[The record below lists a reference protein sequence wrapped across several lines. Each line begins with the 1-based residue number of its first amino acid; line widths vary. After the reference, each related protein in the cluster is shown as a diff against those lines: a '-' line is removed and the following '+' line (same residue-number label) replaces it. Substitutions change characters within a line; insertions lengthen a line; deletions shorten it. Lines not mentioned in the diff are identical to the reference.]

1 MPPSRVTDVVHLG
14 ELGLDGSIRKVRGVL
29 PAVLAAARSGCRDVV
44 VPVENAAEAQL
55 VPEIEV
61 HAVAHLQDLV
71 DAYKDGGDRLAIGV
85 PPSAAPT
92 AAPSGPTTDLAEVTG
107 QPEARMALELA
118 AAGGHHLF
126 LLGPPGS
133 GKTMLAERLV
143 SILPRLTREQSIDV
157 LAVKSLLGLSASE
170 VGVEFVPPFIAPHH
184 SATQAAIIGGGSGA
198 VRPGAISQAHH
209 GVLFLDEAPEFR
221 TGALQALRQPL
232 ESGQVVVSRA
242 RTAVRFPARFQLVMA
257 ANPCPCGLG
266 FGKGIG
272 CICTPMAK
280 RAYVAKL
287 SGPLLDRVDLQVQV
301 PPVTLSS
308 LGGEPGESSAVVAA
322 RVAEAREV
330 QAQRWRD
337 TSWRL
342 NSHVPGAFL
351 RRGPRRLPR
360 SSTVDLDRAL
370 DRGQLTL
377 RGYDRVL
384 RLGLDGRR
392 PRRAG
397 EPDPRRPRH
406 RPDVAQPGPGGGMSL
421 NALSRIP
428 SGDLGARIAWARLV
442 EPGDPAAAQ
451 RIAAVGAE
459 AALHGV
465 DPASTLGQQ
474 IAVRLPDLDVER
486 DLEIADT
493 LGTRL
498 VVPGDEEWPSGLD
511 SLANPAFCLWV
522 RGPLHLAEVC
532 ERSVAVVGARA
543 ASGYGMHQ
551 AKEIAAGLAER
562 AHTVVSGAAYGIDGA
577 AHEGALAV
585 DGRHR
590 GGRGRGRGPS
600 LSRRPRG
607 TPVEDRRRGCGGQRG
622 AAGVVA
628 DAVAVPEPQPADRD
642 DEPGH
647 GRRGGRSPLGLTQH
661 RQDGDRPPP
670 GGVCGP
676 RTRDLGGLGGVP
688 PPHP

>member
-1 MPPSRVTDVVHLG
+1 MTFGRTRSVTLEGLVGTVVDVEAHLAGGLPAFMLGGLPDTACAQSPNRVKAATASIGRSLAQDRFTVNLSPASIPKNGSGFDLPIAVAVLAAVDLVPPARVAEVVHLG

-55 VPEIEV
+55 VPQIEV

-71 DAYKDGGDRLAIGV
+71 DAYKGGGDRVAIGV
-85 PPSAAPT
+85 PESAAPA
-92 AAPSGPTTDLAEVTG
+92 AAPPGPTTDLAEVTG

-272 CICTPMAK
+272 CTCTPMAK

-360 SSTVDLDRAL
+360 SATTDLDRAL

-384 RLGLDGRR
+384 RLGWTVADLAGR
-392 PRRAG
+392 
-397 EPDPRRPRH
+397 
-406 RPDVAQPGPGGGMSL
+406 
-421 NALSRIP
+421 P
-428 SGDLGARIAWARLV
+428 SPTRDDLGTALTLRNQGPV
-442 EPGDPAAAQ
+442 AA
-451 RIAAVGAE
+451 
-459 AALHGV
+459 
-465 DPASTLGQQ
+465 
-474 IAVRLPDLDVER
+474 
-486 DLEIADT
+486 
-493 LGTRL
+493 
-498 VVPGDEEWPSGLD
+498 
-511 SLANPAFCLWV
+511 
-522 RGPLHLAEVC
+522 
-532 ERSVAVVGARA
+532 
-543 ASGYGMHQ
+543 
-551 AKEIAAGLAER
+551 
-562 AHTVVSGAAYGIDGA
+562 
-577 AHEGALAV
+577 
-585 DGRHR
+585 
-590 GGRGRGRGPS
+590 
-600 LSRRPRG
+600 
-607 TPVEDRRRGCGGQRG
+607 
-622 AAGVVA
+622 
-628 DAVAVPEPQPADRD
+628 
-642 DEPGH
+642 
-647 GRRGGRSPLGLTQH
+647 
-661 RQDGDRPPP
+661 
-670 GGVCGP
+670 
-676 RTRDLGGLGGVP
+676 
-688 PPHP
+688 